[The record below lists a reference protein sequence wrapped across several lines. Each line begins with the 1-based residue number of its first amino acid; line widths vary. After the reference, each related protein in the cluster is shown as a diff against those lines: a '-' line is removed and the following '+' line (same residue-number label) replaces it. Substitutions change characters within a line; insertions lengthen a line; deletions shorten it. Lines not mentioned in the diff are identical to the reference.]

1 MISFDTK
8 GREALVMS
16 EVNFDSKAFTYER
29 TALVQK
35 SASEILLNLLSIQ
48 PGENVLDLGCGPGN
62 ITKKIAQITDGT
74 VMGVDASRGM
84 IEKAISA
91 NQDLPNIKYT
101 VMNAE
106 DLELCDRFNAIVCNS
121 SFQCFQNPE
130 QALRCCFNVL
140 KHEGKIGVQAP
151 ATQQYCP
158 NFVSAIE
165 MVQRNPCTQDVFKC
179 FQSPWFF
186 LESKEEYGQFFR
198 NCGFHVLYCEFI
210 DESNHYSVEEVYKIF
225 QSGAENGYLN
235 QSFYTVA
242 LNDDY
247 IEAFRGLIKE
257 SFKEQSDS
265 SGMIDLKFKRIYLI
279 AKK

>member
-121 SFQCFQNPE
+121 SFQWFQNPE